1 VDDRARRNLRTARA
15 QLSPAVAANS
25 PPTPAS
31 SASSWSTPDSRA
43 SDLADAYGLRIAEA
57 ERELAMGELLAVR
70 LGRPPVVG
78 DRVDI
83 GAFALTVREMGDKGR
98 ITALGLKCPPFGSAL
113 RRAALAA
120 RCRPESAVRA
130 AAAAML

>member
-1 VDDRARRNLRTARA
+1 M
-15 QLSPAVAANS
+15 Q
-25 PPTPAS
+25 
-31 SASSWSTPDSRA
+31 

-83 GAFALTVREMGDKGR
+83 GAFVLTVREMGDKGPHHR
-98 ITALGLKCPPFGSAL
+98 PRPQVPAVRRRAL
-113 RRAALAA
+113 RAA
-120 RCRPESAVRA
+120 
-130 AAAAML
+130 